1 MTPGRQTVSRQTGAL
16 TAEFGL
22 VLVLFLTMACAV
34 LELARL
40 IYLYNTL
47 QVATQRAA
55 ALAAQVDFRD
65 AAAFDQVRRQA
76 VLRDSAGGL
85 LLGAPV
91 TDAHIRIDYL
101 ALSNTGGVTPTP
113 IPTAALPACP
123 ANNRIACMA
132 DPYGASCIRLVRARV
147 CDPAVPEAC
156 TGVPYQP
163 LFSFLGMRFNLPK
176 ATVVTSAETLGAAGQ
191 APCP

>member
-1 MTPGRQTVSRQTGAL
+1 MSRQTGAL

-65 AAAFDQVRRQA
+65 AAALDQVRRQA

-101 ALSNTGGVTPTP
+101 ALSNAGGVTPTP
-113 IPTAALPACP
+113 IPTPALPSCP

-132 DPYGASCIRLVRARV
+132 DPYGDSCIRLVRARV

-156 TGVPYQP
+156 NGVPYQP